1 MNRPLAGALASAL
14 LLAAADRDAAA
25 LEALDRF
32 QLGVGVFS
40 NRLSLDGRVDGSV
53 PFDGSRRDFAD
64 DLDLGGRRSVEL
76 VEVSWRPF
84 ERHQFAVRHYRDSR
98 RETAALAEELRFD
111 GRVFPVQAEIDG
123 RAAFTSF
130 EASYTGWLHATP
142 ASAFGV
148 QIGVLRLGV
157 EMEIDGVV
165 REPTLGEFRDDA
177 RVEDHLHAPLIGIA
191 GRRVLGSRTRAYLE
205 ARAIELRHRGIDGT
219 AFSATFGIEHF
230 LGERLGLALQYSDT
244 WLEVERRSSDFNG
257 RLEIGFAGPQ
267 ALLRWRF

>member
-1 MNRPLAGALASAL
+1 MNRLRLRV
-14 LLAAADRDAAA
+14 LAAAVLTACAGGEADA

-76 VEVSWRPF
+76 VELSWRPF
-84 ERHQFAVRHYRDSR
+84 ERHQFSVRHYRDSR
-98 RETAALAEELRFD
+98 RETASLSEELRFD
-111 GRVFPVQAEIDG
+111 GRTFPVQAEIDA
-123 RAAFTSF
+123 RAAFSAF
-130 EASYTGWLHATP
+130 EASYTGWLHAAP
-142 ASAFGV
+142 RSAFGIQV
-148 QIGVLRLGV
+148 GVLRLAV
-157 EMEIDGVV
+157 EMEIDGIV

-177 RVEDHLHAPLIGIA
+177 RVEDHLYAPLIGIA
-191 GRRVLGSRTRAYLE
+191 GRRLLGERTRAYLE

-230 LGERLGLALQYSDT
+230 FGERLGLALQYSDT
-244 WLEVERRSSDFNG
+244 WVEVERRSSDFNG
-257 RLEIGFAGPQ
+257 RLEVGFAGPQ